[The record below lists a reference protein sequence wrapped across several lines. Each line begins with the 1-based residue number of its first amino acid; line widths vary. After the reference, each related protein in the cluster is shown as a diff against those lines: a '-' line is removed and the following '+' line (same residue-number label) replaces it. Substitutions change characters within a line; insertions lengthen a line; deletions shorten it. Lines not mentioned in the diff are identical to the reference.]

1 MTTDVQT
8 RARVTLDDLDLSI
21 GKRTR
26 LHRLLYDHGPGNGTM
41 LLLPV
46 DQGMEH
52 GPRDFFANP
61 ASADPT
67 YELELAQEANFSG
80 IVISYGLAKKYMQR
94 FAGKVPLV
102 VKLNGKTEIPP
113 DDEAFSPQTA
123 TVEEAVSLG
132 ADAIGYTIYVG
143 SPAQDRDF
151 VQFMKIRDDADRLGM
166 PVIVWA
172 YPRGRA
178 VDGRAGRESLW
189 QLTMRLGLP
198 AKWAPTSSR

>member
-1 MTTDVQT
+1 MATTTQSNT
-8 RARVTLDDLDLSI
+8 RVSLDDLDLSI

-52 GPRDFFANP
+52 GPRDFFENP
-61 ASADPT
+61 ASADPV

-80 IVISYGLAKKYMQR
+80 IVLGYGLAKKYMKQ

-102 VKLNGKTEIPP
+102 VKLNGKTEIPA

-123 TVEEAVSLG
+123 TVEEAVALG
-132 ADAIGYTIYVG
+132 ADAIGYTVYG
-143 SPAQDRDF
+143 N
-151 VQFMKIRDDADRLGM
+151 
-166 PVIVWA
+166 
-172 YPRGRA
+172 
-178 VDGRAGRESLW
+178 
-189 QLTMRLGLP
+189 
-198 AKWAPTSSR
+198 

>member
-1 MTTDVQT
+1 M
-8 RARVTLDDLDLSI
+8 
-21 GKRTR
+21 
-26 LHRLLYDHGPGNGTM
+26 
-41 LLLPV
+41 
-46 DQGMEH
+46 
-52 GPRDFFANP
+52 
-61 ASADPT
+61 
-67 YELELAQEANFSG
+67 
-80 IVISYGLAKKYMQR
+80 
-94 FAGKVPLV
+94 

-151 VQFMKIRDDADRLGM
+151 VQFMKIRNEADRLGM

-178 VDGRAGRESLW
+178 VDGRAGRDSLW
-189 QLTMRLGLP
+189 AIDYAARVACEMGADVIKMNLPVINKEKDRLAPSPYDDIDVTAEEAMAMVVRSAGRSLTLLSGGSRAGDADLLAKAQAGLQAGVTGFIFGRNVWQRPPEAARDVVSRLTELLR
-198 AKWAPTSSR
+198 SY